1 MAPRYKRRPWIRLD
15 ESIHLWRIVSEL
27 LNYVWERITLKVPL
41 FVDIWVTLAGVR
53 LRVLVVASL
62 EPEDVEP
69 LRLHRKDSTEQEIV
83 SLSLT

>member
-1 MAPRYKRRPWIRLD
+1 MNP
-15 ESIHLWRIVSEL
+15 SI
-27 LNYVWERITLKVPL
+27 LKVPL

-83 SLSLT
+83 SIAKDGTGMDST